1 MTLSITHKF
10 GRVFENGLLT
20 IASVES
26 AVILSVAPNRN
37 RGPDDQTR
45 PQNWMD
51 EEIAEGQLP
60 DKRLDK
66 RLRQVFDQR
75 SVFSRASVPSVSM
88 RRE

>member
-1 MTLSITHKF
+1 MTK
-10 GRVFENGLLT
+10 
-20 IASVES
+20 
-26 AVILSVAPNRN
+26 
-37 RGPDDQTR
+37 TR

-75 SVFSRASVPSVSM
+75 SVFSRASVPASSVSM